1 MKQIKDSKIIAGF
14 LSVVLTIFSVRHTQ
28 KLLPEFGKIP
38 NSIIVSIV
46 IGVFVILI
54 IYLERSKS
62 NFLLSAF
69 KKLILYNVSFILFL
83 FGWMKIFKL
92 HLNTSIVY
100 LDMPIGELSGYEFST
115 AFYGYSYSFII
126 FIGCL
131 QLIGSTFLLFKRT
144 KLLGVLILSPILANI
159 IVTNITYSIGIGVTL
174 MASFLLLGSFFLI
187 LEDYEK
193 IRQLVF
199 PHKDNKE
206 KSNNKFNYIVTAF
219 IVLIPLILGFLN
231 YKPHTNPDIIGTYSV
246 KGYSVNGKIVD
257 YKNCNDTLLTVI
269 YFDENQDCI
278 FKYGN
283 DFEILKVG
291 KLKTT
296 KYEKTLEVIWRY
308 PKNYS
313 DTLIANF
320 EKSNNNEEYRL
331 IGKLGKNDIEIELIK
346 KK

>member
-1 MKQIKDSKIIAGF
+1 MRQIRNSKIIVGF
-14 LSVVLTIFSVRHTQ
+14 LSLILTVFSVRHTQ
-28 KLLPEFGKIP
+28 KLLPELGAIP
-38 NSIIVSIV
+38 NSLLISLFF
-46 IGVFVILI
+46 GVLIFLI
-54 IYLERSKS
+54 IYLERSKT

-69 KKLILYNVSFILFL
+69 KKIMIYQIGFILFL
-83 FGWMKIFKL
+83 FGWMKVFKL
-92 HLNTSIVY
+92 HLNASIVY
-100 LDMPIGELSGYEFST
+100 LDMPIGELSGYELST
-115 AFYGYSYSFII
+115 AFYGYSYPFII

-131 QLIGSTFLLFKRT
+131 QLTGSTLLLFKRT
-144 KLLGVLILSPILANI
+144 RLLGVLILSPILANI

-174 MASFLLLGSFFLI
+174 MAFSLLLGCIIII

-193 IRQLVF
+193 IKQLIF
-199 PHKDNKE
+199 PSKDKKE
-206 KSNNKFNYIVTAF
+206 ESKNKFNSLITAF
-219 IVLIPLILGFLN
+219 IIIIPLVLGFIN

-246 KGYSVNGKIVD
+246 KGYSANGKIVD
-257 YKNCNDTLLTVI
+257 YQNCNDTLLTVI

-283 DFEILKVG
+283 DFDVLKVG

-296 KYEKTLEVIWRY
+296 KYKKTLEVIWRY